1 MNKDRP
7 VYADLTAKQRKLM
20 DLLLEGKLTKAE
32 CYRQAYPN
40 YKGGE
45 PTKEVHVMINNTN
58 GKFYKF
64 SQVYS
69 DMLQE
74 VKERTEKEKEQS
86 ILGAVD
92 VLKFLSDVVTEKEQ
106 DTVIVPQGDG
116 CSEVQRVPANMRDR
130 IKAAELLGKH
140 HVLFTDK
147 AKIESDVPIT
157 IVNDIGDEDD

>member
-1 MNKDRP
+1 
-7 VYADLTAKQRKLM
+7 
-20 DLLLEGKLTKAE
+20 
-32 CYRQAYPN
+32 
-40 YKGGE
+40 
-45 PTKEVHVMINNTN
+45 MINNTN
-58 GKFYKF
+58 GKFHKF

-86 ILGAVD
+86 ILSAVD
-92 VLKFLSDVVTEKEQ
+92 VLKFLSDVVTEKEK

-116 CSEVQRVPANMRDR
+116 YSEVQRVPANLRDR

-157 IVNDIGDEDD
+157 IVNDLGDEDD